1 MPDHRQHRILR
12 NWIAT
17 LPLRL
22 LWLGAGISLAV
33 LPHSVRVPSWITA
46 GFVLLCLWKLLL
58 EQARRRPGFFGRLA
72 KLLIAVLIVS
82 GTMMTYGTLTGRDA
96 GIALLILL
104 LGMKFLET
112 SNRRDYYITSFIGLF
127 LLLTNFLY
135 SQSIPAALYTLL
147 VVLVFAGTL
156 IAETDTAECLPFRE
170 RITIAGT
177 LLLQALPLLLVL
189 FVLFPRL
196 PGPLWGLPRDART
209 GRAGVDDEMEP
220 GSISRLILSDEI
232 AFRVRF
238 DGAVPEPRHLYWR
251 GPVLWRTDGV
261 KWFPDQP
268 RPYTAD
274 LAVRGE
280 PVAYTVTLEPTEQ
293 KWLYGLEMPV
303 QPPEG
308 GIFASDLQIKT
319 SAPVSDRRRY
329 RLSSYTDYRVTER
342 GADLP
347 SAALQLP
354 SGYHQRTVA
363 LGRSWREQGLGERQ
377 IVNTALRLF
386 NEQEFYYTTTPPALL
401 RDPIDQFLFETRQG
415 FCEHYAA
422 AFTVLM
428 RAAGIPAR
436 IITGYQGGSINPF
449 DGFLVVRQRDAH
461 AWVEVWLRDSGWT
474 RVDPTAAVAPARIL
488 RGLEQGVPGAVAVL
502 PLGLGGNETTRTL
515 WLRLRDS
522 VDAVN
527 NRWNQWVLT
536 YDTRQQQELLGQIG
550 LGGIAISTLGI
561 ALVLILLLVS
571 AGIYLWLFRP
581 QPMRRD
587 AARALYDR
595 FCGRLAQLG
604 IHRSATEGP
613 LAFAARANNRRRDLA
628 GEIDAITSLYID
640 VRYGDQV
647 AQLDSLKH
655 RVQGFKPGR
664 PAK

>member
-1 MPDHRQHRILR
+1 MPTHGQYPILR

-17 LPLRL
+17 LPPRFI
-22 LWLGAGISLAV
+22 WLGSGICLAV
-33 LPHSVRVPSWITA
+33 LPHSMRIPFWITA
-46 GFVLLCLWKLLL
+46 GFFLLCLWKLLL
-58 EQARRRPGFFGRLA
+58 ERARRRPGLFGRIA
-72 KLLIAVLIVS
+72 KLIIAVMIIS

-104 LGMKFLET
+104 LGMKFQET
-112 SNRRDYYITSFIGLF
+112 RNQRDFYITSFIGLF

-156 IAETDTAECLPFRE
+156 IAETDAAECLPFRE
-170 RITIAGT
+170 RITLAGT
-177 LLLQALPLLLVL
+177 LLLQALPLLVVL

-196 PGPLWGLPRDART
+196 PGPLWGLPRDAHT

-220 GSISRLILSDEI
+220 GSISHLVLSDEI
-232 AFRVRF
+232 AFRVQF
-238 DGAVPEPRHLYWR
+238 EGAVPEARYLYWR

-268 RPYTAD
+268 HPYTAE

-280 PVAYTVTLEPTEQ
+280 PLAYTVTLEPTDQ
-293 KWLYGLEMPV
+293 KWLYALEMPI
-303 QPPEG
+303 QPPDG

-319 SAPVSDRRRY
+319 SAPVSNRRRY
-329 RLSSYTDYRVTER
+329 HLSSYTDYRVTER

-363 LGRSWREQGLGERQ
+363 LGRSWREQGLSERQ

-401 RDPIDQFLFETRQG
+401 RDTIDQFLFETRQG

-436 IITGYQGGSINPF
+436 IIIGYQGGNINPF
-449 DGFLVVRQRDAH
+449 DGYLVVRQRDAH
-461 AWVEVWLRDSGWT
+461 AWVEVWLRDNGWT

-488 RGLEQGVPGAVAVL
+488 RGLEQGVPGVVAAI

-527 NRWNQWVLT
+527 NRWNQWVLS

-550 LGGIAISTLGI
+550 LGGIDISTLGI
-561 ALVLILLLVS
+561 ALVLILLLVC
-571 AGIYLWLFRP
+571 AGIYLWLFRQ
-581 QPMRRD
+581 QPLRQD
-587 AARALYDR
+587 AARASYDR
-595 FCGRLAQLG
+595 FCDRLAQLG

-613 LAFAARANNRRRDLA
+613 LAFAARANNQRRDLA
-628 GEIDAITSLYID
+628 GEIDAITSLYII

-647 AQLDSLKH
+647 AQLDSLKQ

-664 PAK
+664 SAK